1 MTALVNGGHGLVKE
15 VLMIDRDLNI
25 LVIDE
30 DPGRAMLL
38 EEALVDA
45 GYRHVVTIQSTTNL
59 HDRIAALAPD
69 MVIVDLQNPDRDTLE
84 GMFQVTRS
92 VKKPIAMFVDQSDGE
107 MIKRAVEAGVSAY
120 VVDGLKRD
128 RVQAVVDVAVNRFET
143 FQKIT
148 DERDAARTALADR
161 KTIDRAKGLLMQH
174 RGVSEDQAY
183 KLMRNA
189 AMKQSR
195 KLVDIAQSIITAMEL
210 DAQLMGGERHVG

>member
-1 MTALVNGGHGLVKE
+1 MADK
-15 VLMIDRDLNI
+15 DLNI

-45 GYRHVVTIQSTTNL
+45 GYTHVVTIQSTTNL
-59 HDRIAALAPD
+59 HQRIAALAPD

-84 GMFQVTRS
+84 GMFQVTKS

-107 MIKRAVEAGVSAY
+107 MIRRAVEAGVSAY

-143 FQKIT
+143 FQRLT
-148 DERDAARTALADR
+148 DERDAARNALADR

-174 RGVSEDQAY
+174 RRISEDDAY
-183 KLMRNA
+183 KLMRGA

-210 DAQLMGGERHVG
+210 DAQLMDGGRDAV

>member
-1 MTALVNGGHGLVKE
+1 MADK
-15 VLMIDRDLNI
+15 DLNI

-45 GYRHVVTIQSTTNL
+45 GYTHVVTIQSTTNL
-59 HDRIAALAPD
+59 HQRIAALAPD

-84 GMFQVTRS
+84 GMFQVTKS

-107 MIKRAVEAGVSAY
+107 MIRRAVEAGVSAY

-143 FQKIT
+143 FQRLT
-148 DERDAARTALADR
+148 DERDAARNALADR

-174 RGVSEDQAY
+174 KKISEDDAY
-183 KLMRNA
+183 KLMRGA

-210 DAQLMGGERHVG
+210 DSQLMDGGRDAV